1 MVLNETTH
9 SNITNEHP
17 SLIDANLLEKRVKK
31 LEMLCQEVDPFIPL
45 TEELRHELSLFGIVN
60 WRDPDHLTKQI
71 ILMFEDSVK
80 ELRDLKP
87 NTLQ

>member
-1 MVLNETTH
+1 MVPTGTTH
-9 SNITNEHP
+9 SSSQTELP
-17 SLIDANLLEKRVKK
+17 SIIDVNLLEKRVKK

-45 TEELRHELSLFGIVN
+45 TDELKHELSLFGIVT

-80 ELRDLKP
+80 ELRDL
-87 NTLQ
+87 TTVQ